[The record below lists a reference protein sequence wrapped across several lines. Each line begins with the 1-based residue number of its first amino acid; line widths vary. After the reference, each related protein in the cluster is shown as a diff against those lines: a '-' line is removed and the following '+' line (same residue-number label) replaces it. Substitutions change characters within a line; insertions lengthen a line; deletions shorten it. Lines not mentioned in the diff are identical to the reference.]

1 MSKIIINQKN
11 EYILIPEF
19 NGNKTLPEGNQM
31 KVIVRRINRLALQ
44 SQAVNADGRF
54 SIVDY
59 TKSLVSRI
67 ENPFVISNG
76 TTERVLTLDDIFK
89 FPELEDLSAEIFN
102 FANKVQNENG
112 DIEPKNL

>member
-1 MSKIIINQKN
+1 MSKIIINPKN
-11 EYILIPEF
+11 EYTLIPEF
-19 NGNKTLPEGNQM
+19 NGNKAFPESNQM

-44 SQAVNADGRF
+44 SQAVTTDGRF

-59 TKSLVSRI
+59 TKSLIVRI

-76 TTERVLTLDDIFK
+76 TSERALTIDDIFK

-102 FANKVQNENG
+102 FANKIQNENG
-112 DIEPKNL
+112 EINPKNL